1 MMKPRKSIVSMQ
13 AYSPPTQERGAAIR
27 LDFNENTVGCS
38 PTVTA
43 AVVQALSENSVA
55 MYPEYSWARDIFSS
69 FFEVDSAQ
77 LAITNGTDEAIQLLI
92 NTYMDAGDELV
103 ITSPSYAMY
112 RFYAEVAGVRVRE
125 VKYSLDTDLEFPMDA
140 LLLSI
145 SASTNAIFIANPNN
159 PTGGAIS
166 IPEIRRILE
175 AAPNAVV
182 LIDEAYMEFCGITA
196 IGLLSE
202 YGNLFISRTMSKA
215 YGMAGLRCG
224 FLISSASNIGWVRK
238 AQSPYSVNY
247 VAVAAAVAAIE
258 DKAYVESYVNQVVQ
272 ARSYVSAELTRLGI
286 RQFKSDGNFVLFMV
300 GKHAE
305 RIVSDLRAAGVLV
318 RNRSHECEGSLRV
331 TVGTTDQMKNFIHE
345 LERAL

>member
-1 MMKPRKSIVSMQ
+1 
-13 AYSPPTQERGAAIR
+13 
-27 LDFNENTVGCS
+27 
-38 PTVTA
+38 
-43 AVVQALSENSVA
+43 
-55 MYPEYSWARDIFSS
+55 
-69 FFEVDSAQ
+69 
-77 LAITNGTDEAIQLLI
+77 
-92 NTYMDAGDELV
+92 
-103 ITSPSYAMY
+103 MY

-166 IPEIRRILE
+166 IPEIRCILE

>member
-1 MMKPRKSIVSMQ
+1 MMNPRKSIVNMQ
-13 AYSPPTQERGAAIR
+13 AYSPPTQGRGAAVR

-38 PTVTA
+38 LTVTA
-43 AVVQALSENSVA
+43 AVVQALSVNSVA
-55 MYPEYSWARDIFSS
+55 MYPEYSSARDIFSS

-125 VKYSLDTDLEFPMDA
+125 VKYSLYTDLEFPMDA

-247 VAVAAAVAAIE
+247 VAVAAAVAAIK
-258 DKAYVESYVNQVVQ
+258 DKAYVENYVNQVVQ
-272 ARSYVSAELTRLGI
+272 ARSYVSAELSRLGI
-286 RQFKSDGNFVLFMV
+286 RHFKSDGNFVLFMV
-300 GKHAE
+300 GEHAE

-331 TVGTTDQMKNFIHE
+331 TVGTADQMKNFIHE

>member
-1 MMKPRKSIVSMQ
+1 M
-13 AYSPPTQERGAAIR
+13 R

-55 MYPEYSWARDIFSS
+55 MYPEYGSARDIFSS

-125 VKYSLDTDLEFPMDA
+125 VKYSLDTDLGFPMDA

-247 VAVAAAVAAIE
+247 VAVAAAVAAIK
-258 DKAYVESYVNQVVQ
+258 DKAYIENYVNQVVQ
-272 ARSYVSAELTRLGI
+272 ARSYVSAEMSRLGI
-286 RQFKSDGNFVLFMV
+286 RHFKSDGNFVLFMV
-300 GKHAE
+300 GEHAE

-331 TVGTTDQMKNFIHE
+331 TVGTTDQMELFIQE
-345 LERAL
+345 LEKAL